1 MREMVET
8 LKVTRM
14 ADQEQMERVVVV
26 VVLVVVGRV
35 RGSVGVV
42 VTVARE

>member
-14 ADQEQMERVVVV
+14 ADQEQIERVVVV